1 MTYFCD
7 TINNKNDIGRSGMA
21 GMIEKETEELK
32 KILKNTHPDEISVFY
47 KENGDSLTETPD
59 AFCTYIKGIMK
70 ENGVSQQDAFLN
82 ADVPERYGYK
92 LLTGE
97 KRTRQRDVILRICFG
112 AGLTLDETQ
121 KALRKY
127 GMPEL
132 YAKVPR
138 DALLMTIFNRRPESI
153 IDVNRLLMKNKLQP
167 LKTSGTQE

>member
-1 MTYFCD
+1 
-7 TINNKNDIGRSGMA
+7 
-21 GMIEKETEELK
+21 MIEKETDELN
-32 KILKNTHPDEISVFY
+32 KILKSTHPDEISGFFS
-47 KENGDSLTETPD
+47 ENTNSLSETPD
-59 AFCTYIKGIMK
+59 AFCSYIKSIMK
-70 ENGVSQQDAFLN
+70 KNGISQQDTFLN

-92 LLTGE
+92 LLSGE
-97 KRTRQRDVILRICFG
+97 KHTRQRDVILRICFG

-138 DALLMTIFNRRPESI
+138 DALLITILNKRPSSI
-153 IDVNRLLMKNKLQP
+153 IEVNRLLIKNKFQP

>member
-7 TINNKNDIGRSGMA
+7 TINNKNDIGRSGIA

-153 IDVNRLLMKNKLQP
+153 IDVNRLLMKNKLPP
-167 LKTSGTQE
+167 LKTSGNQE

>member
-1 MTYFCD
+1 
-7 TINNKNDIGRSGMA
+7 
-21 GMIEKETEELK
+21 MIEKETEELK
-32 KILKNTHPDEISVFY
+32 KILKNTHPEEINGFY
-47 KENGDSLTETPD
+47 EENVASLSDTPD

-92 LLTGE
+92 LLSGE

-112 AGLTLDETQ
+112 AGLSLDEAQ

-138 DALLMTIFNRRPESI
+138 DALLITIFNERPGSI
-153 IDVNRLLMKNKLQP
+153 IEVNKLLMKNKLQP

>member
-1 MTYFCD
+1 
-7 TINNKNDIGRSGMA
+7 MA
-21 GMIEKETEELK
+21 GMMEKETEELK
-32 KILKNTHPDEISVFY
+32 KILGNTHPENISDFY
-47 KENGDSLTETPD
+47 EENKESLSETPD
-59 AFCTYIKGIMK
+59 AFHDYIRKILKKNGI
-70 ENGVSQQDAFLN
+70 SQQDAFLN

-97 KRTRQRDVILRICFG
+97 KHTKQRDVILRICFA
-112 AGLTLDETQ
+112 AGMTLDETQ

-138 DALLMTIFNRRPESI
+138 DALLMTIFNNRPKNI
-153 IDVNRLLMKNKLQP
+153 IEVNRLLMKNKLQP

>member
-1 MTYFCD
+1 
-7 TINNKNDIGRSGMA
+7 
-21 GMIEKETEELK
+21 MIEKETEELK
-32 KILKNTHPDEISVFY
+32 KILGNTHPEDISGFY
-47 KENGDSLTETPD
+47 EENKESLSETPD
-59 AFCTYIKGIMK
+59 AFHDYIRIILKKNGI
-70 ENGVSQQDAFLN
+70 SQQDAFLN

-97 KRTRQRDVILRICFG
+97 KHTKQRDVILRICFA
-112 AGLTLDETQ
+112 AGMTLDETQ

-138 DALLMTIFNRRPESI
+138 DALLMTIFNNRPKNI
-153 IDVNRLLMKNKLQP
+153 IEVNRLLMKNKLQP

>member
-47 KENGDSLTETPD
+47 
-59 AFCTYIKGIMK
+59 K

-138 DALLMTIFNRRPESI
+138 DALLMTIFNRRPDSI
-153 IDVNRLLMKNKLQP
+153 IEVNRLLMKNKLQP
-167 LKTSGTQE
+167 LKTSGNQE